1 MSSNGGSDD
10 PFAHELR
17 LIAAAERQEFD
28 GDAGSSANGGLLA
41 AKVAKPLPTAIGA
54 YRPLRK
60 LGEGGMGVVYEAE
73 QDHPQR
79 SVALKVVRGGPY
91 VDERRIRLF
100 EREIRTLARLKH
112 ANIAAIY
119 EAGCT
124 EDGQHF
130 FAMELVRGKPL
141 LRYTRNRQLSVR
153 DTLELFAKI
162 CTAINYAHRRGVI
175 HRDLK
180 PSNILVDAAGEPH
193 VLDFGL
199 AKIVEDDGDTS
210 RDPSARSQTGKFV
223 GSLFWASPEQASE
236 SPDGTDV
243 RSDVYSL
250 GVILFQLLTGE
261 FPYHVFGPTKEVLEN
276 ILSAAPTKPRSLRR
290 EIDGETAT
298 IMLKCL
304 AKEPER
310 RYQTAGE
317 LAADIRRRL
326 ADEPIEAKRDSG
338 WYLLRKSLQRYR
350 WQAGAV
356 GAVATMLVILVV
368 SMSFQ
373 TGQLRDE
380 RDTSRAANLKLAD
393 AALRLARLQA
403 DFGDIEESYSMLSEL
418 AELCE
423 QQILLE
429 PDVVEWDYYLY
440 TANDGLFLLDRER
453 RDFKSAELHLAV
465 VRREAH
471 RLVEMEPENPKWQR
485 ATAFA
490 LQRKG
495 VLHYSYEQ
503 YQKAY
508 DSFKEESEIREK
520 LRGDEPVDLVIRK
533 ERALVDDWLAKCCN
547 KLGGRREEEMTYRF
561 AVLDAFRDLSTA
573 DPDKYDFV
581 FGRAQAANNLASW
594 HIRLKTPTSDR
605 AAARLLDEA
614 FEAVQTARQRFRRT
628 PFKETQ
634 DVLNAVQVNRRII
647 GTESAS
653 EGK

>member
-41 AKVAKPLPTAIGA
+41 TKVARPLPTAIGA

-130 FAMELVRGKPL
+130 FAMELVRGVPL
-141 LRYTRNRQLSVR
+141 LRYTRNQQLSIR

-210 RDPSARSQTGKFV
+210 RDPSAMAGTGKFV
-223 GSLFWASPEQASE
+223 GSLFWASPEQTSE

-356 GAVATMLVILVV
+356 GAVATMLVILAV
-368 SMSFQ
+368 SMSIQ
-373 TGQLRDE
+373 SSQSAQLEDQRDISGDFA
-380 RDTSRAANLKLAD
+380 RT
-393 AALRLARLQA
+393 ALQQARSEGSY
-403 DFGDIEESYSMLSEL
+403 GDREISNSMLGDLGPLFER
-418 AELCE
+418 
-423 QQILLE
+423 QIRLD
-429 PDVVEWDYYLY
+429 PDNVVWHFYLY
-440 TANDGLFLLDRER
+440 TVHDRLFRHARARGDL
-453 RDFKSAELHLAV
+453 KSAESHCDV
-465 VRREAH
+465 VWREVQ
-471 RLVEMEPENPKWQR
+471 RLVELEPENPKWQR
-485 ATAFA
+485 STAFA
-490 LQRKG
+490 LKRRGQ
-495 VLHYSYEQ
+495 LHFSRAQ
-503 YQKAY
+503 YQEAY
-508 DSFKEESEIREK
+508 DVFKKESELRETF
-520 LRGDEPVDLVIRK
+520 RGDEPADPLIRK
-533 ERALVDDWLAKCCN
+533 ERAWVYDSLAKCCRE
-547 KLGGRREEEMTYRF
+547 LSGRSEEETTYRF
-561 AVLDAFRDLSTA
+561 AVLSIFRDLCTG
-573 DPDKYDFV
+573 DPDKYEFSL
-581 FGRAQAANNLASW
+581 GRAQAANNLAAW
-594 HIRLKTPTSDR
+594 HIRSELVVAEK
-605 AAARLLDEA
+605 AAAALLDEA
-614 FEAVQTARQRFRRT
+614 SEAFDLALKRT
-628 PFKETQ
+628 PSKESQ
-634 DVLNAVQVNRRII
+634 RLLNAIQANRRII

>member
-1 MSSNGGSDD
+1 MSSGGGSDD

-41 AKVAKPLPTAIGA
+41 TKVARPLPTAIGA

-141 LRYTRNRQLSVR
+141 LRYARHRQLSVR

-210 RDPSARSQTGKFV
+210 RDPAARSQTGKFV

-326 ADEPIEAKRDSG
+326 AEEPIEAKRDSG

-356 GAVATMLVILVV
+356 GSIATMLVILVV
-368 SMSFQ
+368 SMSIQ
-373 TGQLRDE
+373 SGQLRDE
-380 RDTSRAANLKLAD
+380 RDTSVDLARAAIQ
-393 AALRLARLQA
+393 LARFEGS
-403 DFGDIEESYSMLSEL
+403 FGDTKVSDKMLSDL

-423 QQILLE
+423 RQSLLY
-429 PDVVEWDYYLY
+429 PDDVDWHYYLFIIH
-440 TANDGLFLLDRER
+440 DRLFRHARARGDL
-453 RDFKSAELHLAV
+453 KSAEFHCDV
-465 VRREAH
+465 IWKEAQ
-471 RLVEMEPENPKWQR
+471 RLVELQPENTERQR
-485 ATAFA
+485 ATTIA
-490 LQRKG
+490 LRRQG
-495 VLHYSYEQ
+495 QLHYSHEQ
-503 YQKAY
+503 YQEAY
-508 DSFKEESEIREK
+508 DAFKEETELREK
-520 LRGDEPVDLVIRK
+520 FHGDEPADPLIRK
-533 ERALVDDWLAKCCN
+533 ARASSYDWLAKCCN
-547 KLGGRREEEMTYRF
+547 KLGARIEEEKEYRL
-561 AVLDAFRDLSTA
+561 AALRILRDLSTA
-573 DPDKYDFV
+573 HPDNYEFLR
-581 FGRAQAANNLASW
+581 GRAQAANNLATLHMRRKPMAGDS
-594 HIRLKTPTSDR
+594 P
-605 AAARLLDEA
+605 AAALLDEA
-614 FEAVQTARQRFRRT
+614 SEAFGMSQRILQR
-628 PFKETQ
+628 PSSKESRSL
-634 DVLNAVQVNRRII
+634 LNAIQVNRRII